1 MTSKEFPRI
10 DPELIEKL
18 EKIYQP
24 FEYDPDLSVD
34 AFVRASAYRAGQI
47 SVVEKLKLILKQQ
60 QKER

>member
-18 EKIYQP
+18 DNIYKP
-24 FEYDPDLSVD
+24 LDYDPDLSVEE
-34 AFVRASAYRAGQI
+34 FVRASAYRAGQI

-60 QKER
+60 MKER